1 LRQILGLGS
10 IPDHPVREIHDARG
24 MPIDQPAEGLL
35 ILLETARHQLGVVR
49 PFSLILWHHPLHSP
63 DLTATGLSALAY
75 LIH

>member
-1 LRQILGLGS
+1 
-10 IPDHPVREIHDARG
+10 

-75 LIH
+75 SIH